1 MTMLKDLVDIE
12 VRFGER
18 AVDDVRQVANQ
29 LLRRQFLF
37 AGDRGTTHAYEIVRG
52 SRYRG
57 YFTAL
62 FDALGY
68 QLRISEAEQW
78 VGLLPDPE
86 LDLFPKMRTEQTI
99 ALLVLALAWQDAA
112 NRGAAEARAVVKT
125 TLNEVLERYR
135 DIAGRNRKEALTS
148 ARFEDALREF
158 VRRGLVWVGEWDP
171 EAADR
176 EIEIRPMLHLLVDG
190 SAIDLLERF
199 AAEAEG
205 AIIRERRA
213 KPAQDGDE
221 QEGTEG

>member
-1 MTMLKDLVDIE
+1 MTLLKELVDIE
-12 VRFGER
+12 ARFGDR
-18 AVDDVRQVANQ
+18 ALDDVRRVANQ

-37 AGDRGTTHAYEIVRG
+37 AGDRGAAHAYEVVTG
-52 SRYRG
+52 ARYRG

-68 QLRISEAEQW
+68 QLRISESEQW

-86 LDLFPKMRTEQTI
+86 LDLFPHMRMDQTI

-125 TLNEVLERYR
+125 TFNEVLERYR
-135 DIAGRNRKEALTS
+135 DIAGRNRKETLTP
-148 ARFEDALREF
+148 ARFEDACREF
-158 VRRGLVWVGEWDP
+158 ARRGLIWIGEWDP
-171 EAADR
+171 DAADR

-190 SAIDLLERF
+190 NALDLLERF
-199 AAEAEG
+199 AVEAETVV
-205 AIIRERRA
+205 ARARTA

-221 QEGTEG
+221 REGTEG

>member
-1 MTMLKDLVDIE
+1 MTMLTDLAAIE
-12 VRFGER
+12 ERFGER
-18 AVDDVRQVANQ
+18 AVDDVRTVANQ

-37 AGDRGTTHAYEIVRG
+37 AGDRGATHAYEVVTGARF
-52 SRYRG
+52 RV

-68 QLRISEAEQW
+68 RLRISEAEQW

-135 DIAGRNRKEALTS
+135 DIAGRSRKEALTS

-158 VRRGLVWVGEWDP
+158 ARRGLVWVGDWDP

-190 SAIDLLERF
+190 SALDLLERF
-199 AAEAEG
+199 AIEAEG
-205 AIIRERRA
+205 AIAQERRA
-213 KPAQDGDE
+213 KPMQDGDE
-221 QEGTEG
+221 KEGMAG

>member
-12 VRFGER
+12 ARFGER
-18 AVDDVRQVANQ
+18 VVDDVRQVANQ

-37 AGDRGTTHAYEIVRG
+37 AGDRGATHAYEIVTG
-52 SRYRG
+52 SRFRG

-135 DIAGRNRKEALTS
+135 DIAGRNRKESLTS

-158 VRRGLVWVGEWDP
+158 ARRGLVWLGDWDP

-190 SAIDLLERF
+190 SALDLLERF
-199 AAEAEG
+199 AAEAES
-205 AIIRERRA
+205 AIARERRT

-221 QEGTEG
+221 REGTEE